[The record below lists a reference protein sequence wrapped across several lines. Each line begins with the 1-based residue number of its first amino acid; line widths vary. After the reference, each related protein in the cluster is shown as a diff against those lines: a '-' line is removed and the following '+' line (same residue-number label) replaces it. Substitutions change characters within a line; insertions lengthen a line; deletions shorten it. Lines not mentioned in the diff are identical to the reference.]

1 MHKISLISASLL
13 FALSFSSCE
22 DDLPAGV
29 DDLIADLNLEA
40 LPAVTDP
47 VDNPAS
53 LAKVTLG
60 KSLFWDPIIG
70 GMKDVACATC
80 HHPDHGYGDGLD
92 LGIGVNGSGLGS
104 TRTENTGGLGLV
116 IGRVGRN
123 SPSVLNAAYN
133 GMTSLGTYSAE
144 DAPMFWD
151 GRMTSLESQ
160 CQGPPTS
167 ESEMRGNAYAEE
179 ATFDSVMA
187 RLAAIPQY
195 VTLFD
200 EAFGGGATSVTTVNY
215 AKALGA
221 FERTIVTDNS
231 PYLRYLG
238 GDKSA
243 LSRQQ
248 KDGLLLFFGKAN
260 CDQCHGGPMFSD
272 FGFHALGVADNPS
285 HPDGTDAGKDDL
297 YQFRTPT
304 LHNATL
310 TGPYMHNGMFAT
322 LRDVVN
328 FKNAGVSEN
337 QNVGAG
343 LLDPNFTPLNLTDE
357 EIDDLVAF
365 LRSLTDTDFDQT
377 APTTVPSGL
386 EVGGNIH

>member
-1 MHKISLISASLL
+1 
-13 FALSFSSCE
+13 
-22 DDLPAGV
+22 
-29 DDLIADLNLEA
+29 
-40 LPAVTDP
+40 
-47 VDNPAS
+47 
-53 LAKVTLG
+53 
-60 KSLFWDPIIG
+60 
-70 GMKDVACATC
+70 
-80 HHPDHGYGDGLD
+80 
-92 LGIGVNGSGLGS
+92 
-104 TRTENTGGLGLV
+104 
-116 IGRVGRN
+116 
-123 SPSVLNAAYN
+123 
-133 GMTSLGTYSAE
+133 
-144 DAPMFWD
+144 
-151 GRMTSLESQ
+151 
-160 CQGPPTS
+160 
-167 ESEMRGNAYAEE
+167 
-179 ATFDSVMA
+179 
-187 RLAAIPQY
+187 
-195 VTLFD
+195 
-200 EAFGGGATSVTTVNY
+200 VNY